1 MIHTF
6 FSLFSSAL
14 LLLCGCGSDH
24 HSSDHGGLHIHQPLR
39 GGVLME
45 LGKHGSGYN
54 LEILQNPDDQLE
66 IFILDAHAENYVR
79 IAQHTI
85 ELTLTDSNQ
94 TISLGAVSDP
104 ATGETVGNSA
114 LFRAESNISS
124 KLPLRGTLHSLKIG
138 SKTYNDQPF
147 EFSGNPQN

>member
-1 MIHTF
+1 MHFF
-6 FSLFSSAL
+6 FSLFSAAL
-14 LLLCGCGSDH
+14 LLLCGCSSDP
-24 HSSDHGGLHIHQPLR
+24 HSSNHGSAHIHQPLR

-54 LEILQNPDDQLE
+54 LEILQNHEDQLE

-79 IAQHTI
+79 IAQPSI

-94 TISLGAVSDP
+94 TMSLGAIADP

-114 LFRAESNISS
+114 LFRTESNIS
-124 KLPLRGTLHSLKIG
+124 KNIPLQGILRSLKIG
-138 SKTYNDQPF
+138 SKTYTDQPF
-147 EFSGNPQN
+147 EFSGNPPN

>member
-1 MIHTF
+1 MNF
-6 FSLFSSAL
+6 SFSLLSTAL
-14 LLLCGCGSDH
+14 LLFCGCSSDQ

-54 LEILQNPDDQLE
+54 LEILQNPEDQLE

-79 IAQHTI
+79 IAQPSI
-85 ELTLTDSNQ
+85 ELTLRDSKQ
-94 TISLGAVSDP
+94 TISLGAVADP
-104 ATGETVGNSA
+104 ATGETVGDSA
-114 LFRAESNISS
+114 LFRAESNVSS
-124 KLPLRGTLHSLKIG
+124 KLPLRGTLHILKIG
-138 SKTYNDQPF
+138 SKTYTDQPF

>member
-1 MIHTF
+1 MHF
-6 FSLFSSAL
+6 FFYLFSTAL
-14 LLLCGCGSDH
+14 LILFGCSTDP
-24 HSSDHGGLHIHQPLR
+24 HSSDHGSAHIHQPLR

-54 LEILQNPDDQLE
+54 LEILQNTNDHLE

-79 IAQHTI
+79 ISQPSI

-94 TISLGAVSDP
+94 TMSLGAVADP

-114 LFRAESNISS
+114 LFRTESNIS
-124 KLPLRGTLHSLKIG
+124 KNIPLQGILRSLKIG
-138 SKTYNDQPF
+138 SKTYTDQPF
-147 EFSGNPQN
+147 EFSGNPPN

>member
-1 MIHTF
+1 M
-6 FSLFSSAL
+6 
-14 LLLCGCGSDH
+14 
-24 HSSDHGGLHIHQPLR
+24 
-39 GGVLME
+39 
-45 LGKHGSGYN
+45 
-54 LEILQNPDDQLE
+54 
-66 IFILDAHAENYVR
+66 R

-104 ATGETVGNSA
+104 ATGETVGKSA

>member
-1 MIHTF
+1 MHFF
-6 FSLFSSAL
+6 FSLFSTAL
-14 LLLCGCGSDH
+14 LLLFGCSTDP

-54 LEILQNPDDQLE
+54 LEILQNTNDQLE

-79 IAQHTI
+79 ISQPTI

-94 TISLGAVSDP
+94 TMSLGAVADP
-104 ATGETVGNSA
+104 ATGERVGNSA
-114 LFRAESNISS
+114 LFRTESNIS
-124 KLPLRGTLHSLKIG
+124 KNIPLQGILRSLKIG
-138 SKTYNDQPF
+138 SKTYSDQPF

>member
-1 MIHTF
+1 
-6 FSLFSSAL
+6 
-14 LLLCGCGSDH
+14 
-24 HSSDHGGLHIHQPLR
+24 
-39 GGVLME
+39 ME

-54 LEILQNPDDQLE
+54 LEILQNPQDQLE

-79 IAQHTI
+79 IAQPSI

-94 TISLGAVSDP
+94 TMSLGAVADP

-124 KLPLRGTLHSLKIG
+124 KLPLLGFLRSLKIG
-138 SKTYNDQPF
+138 SKTYTYQPF

>member
-1 MIHTF
+1 MHFF
-6 FSLFSSAL
+6 FSLFSTAL
-14 LLLCGCGSDH
+14 LLLFGCSTDP

-54 LEILQNPDDQLE
+54 LEILQNTNDQLE

-79 IAQHTI
+79 ISQPSI

-94 TISLGAVSDP
+94 TMSLGAVADP
-104 ATGETVGNSA
+104 ATGETVGNSS
-114 LFRAESNISS
+114 LFRTESNIS
-124 KLPLRGTLHSLKIG
+124 KNIPLVGTLRSLQIG
-138 SKTYNDQPF
+138 SKTYTDQPLK
-147 EFSGNPQN
+147 FSGNPKD

>member
-1 MIHTF
+1 MMYFF
-6 FSLFSSAL
+6 FSVFSTAL
-14 LLLCGCGSDH
+14 LLLCGCSSDH

-54 LEILQNPDDQLE
+54 LEILQNPEDQLE

-79 IAQHTI
+79 IAQSSI

-94 TISLGAVSDP
+94 T
-104 ATGETVGNSA
+104 N
-114 LFRAESNISS
+114 
-124 KLPLRGTLHSLKIG
+124 
-138 SKTYNDQPF
+138 
-147 EFSGNPQN
+147 

>member
-1 MIHTF
+1 MHFF
-6 FSLFSSAL
+6 FSLFSTAL
-14 LLLCGCGSDH
+14 LLLFGCSTDP

-54 LEILQNPDDQLE
+54 LEILQNTNDQLE

-79 IAQHTI
+79 ISQPSI

-94 TISLGAVSDP
+94 TMSLGAVAAR
-104 ATGETVGNSA
+104 ATGETVGNSS
-114 LFRAESNISS
+114 LFRTESNIS
-124 KLPLRGTLHSLKIG
+124 KNIPLVGTLRSLKIG
-138 SKTYNDQPF
+138 SKTYTDQPLK
-147 EFSGNPQN
+147 FSGNPKD

>member
-1 MIHTF
+1 MHFF
-6 FSLFSSAL
+6 FSLFSTAL
-14 LLLCGCGSDH
+14 LLLFGCSSDH

-45 LGKHGSGYN
+45 LGKHGSGHN
-54 LEILQNPDDQLE
+54 LEILQNTNDQLE

-79 IAQHTI
+79 ISQPSI

-94 TISLGAVSDP
+94 TMSLGAVADP

-114 LFRAESNISS
+114 LFRTESNIS
-124 KLPLRGTLHSLKIG
+124 KNIPLQGILRSLKIG
-138 SKTYNDQPF
+138 SKTYTDQPF
-147 EFSGNPQN
+147 EFSGNPPN